1 MPPKRTSTFAAP
13 AMTQA
18 AIKKLVADSIAAALE
33 AQDATMANT
42 NRNTWTIN
50 TLVARKG
57 TNNHKRN
64 FDDRR
69 NITTNNDNNNY
80 PNNHNNH
87 PNDHNNNNYSN
98 NHNNNN
104 YQNNHNPNNDYY
116 QQQNRR
122 QETIKTYAATPTKNK

>member
-1 MPPKRTSTFAAP
+1 MPLKRTSTSAAP
-13 AMTQA
+13 AMTQV
-18 AIKKLVADSIAAALE
+18 AIKKLVVDTVVAALE
-33 AQDATMANT
+33 AQAANMANT
-42 NRNTWTIN
+42 DKNTETSG
-50 TLVARKG
+50 TPVARKG

-98 NHNNNN
+98 NRNNNN
-104 YQNNHNPNNDYY
+104 YQNNH
-116 QQQNRR
+116 
-122 QETIKTYAATPTKNK
+122 